1 MEELHYHSHNESRY
15 ISEIKTAL
23 IEEGMIDENEVEV
36 ELKLKDEFKRSN
48 FYKFGL
54 VYANEKKKRS
64 FEKIKRLS
72 DLGVSKQNI
81 VYSILSGEGVETQVF
96 EGRSKGKE
104 AKKNKI
110 DISLKNIEKHIIKN
124 ALAKNDFYSFCSLK
138 HYFPEIKSVN
148 DFISKDNYLAGLSI
162 TFEGGKEELDK
173 LSNENKFYGVLKLL
187 ECIETEIKENL
198 TEYVGSQEFK
208 PSNFY
213 KVFSEFKKLKI
224 KKDSERLDGQVE
236 FLEDKDWYVFNANY
250 GTSEEKAFVELID
263 RQIGELRKN
272 FKKIYLVRN
281 ERQLKIY
288 NFKDG
293 QAFEPDYFLFLVD
306 KLGKDITYQLFLEP
320 KGKHLAEGDRWKSE
334 FLEEVKERFKDKIL
348 EFSRS
353 QKYKIVGI
361 PFYNHEEENDFKD
374 RLFEAVK

>member
-1 MEELHYHSHNESRY
+1 M
-15 ISEIKTAL
+15 
-23 IEEGMIDENEVEV
+23 
-36 ELKLKDEFKRSN
+36 
-48 FYKFGL
+48 
-54 VYANEKKKRS
+54 
-64 FEKIKRLS
+64 
-72 DLGVSKQNI
+72 
-81 VYSILSGEGVETQVF
+81 
-96 EGRSKGKE
+96 
-104 AKKNKI
+104 
-110 DISLKNIEKHIIKN
+110 
-124 ALAKNDFYSFCSLK
+124 
-138 HYFPEIKSVN
+138 
-148 DFISKDNYLAGLSI
+148 AGLSI

-198 TEYVGSQEFK
+198 TEYVGSQESK